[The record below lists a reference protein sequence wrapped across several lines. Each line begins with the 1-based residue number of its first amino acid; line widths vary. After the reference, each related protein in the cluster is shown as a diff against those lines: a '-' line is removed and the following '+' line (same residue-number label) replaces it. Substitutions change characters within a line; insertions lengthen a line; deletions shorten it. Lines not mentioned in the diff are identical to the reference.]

1 MTQNRFQTEPSP
13 FERQSAGQLGG
24 PLGSTAIVS
33 MLLGLK
39 LRGRLTDSEAQWLDM
54 LAPNNWLTVLAD
66 GDEYL
71 HPAGVSLLPPELI
84 TGDWRHQPNAVFSRR
99 LSPGREF
106 SNHWYRIH
114 TAVIRQESDR
124 PLVLGFFGPEETDSD
139 QSVQECFFTVVELFR
154 KASRQVDQ
162 SWAEIETMLAVADPT
177 LLVNRN
183 SGRVLAANPA
193 VQTMMGDRSDGWVD
207 SEYGEIRT
215 LITGMSVGRSIRM
228 RNFHAAGLDFCLVR
242 WPMSDGLESPSDET
256 DRQRLAEPDHCLTR
270 IIRATQL
277 LNDTE
282 DLQLT
287 PRQQGLLEE
296 IFEAAH
302 VLAGS
307 SGIVDERLVM
317 ASPDKMR
324 REV

>member
-1 MTQNRFQTEPSP
+1 MAQNRFHTEPSL
-13 FERQSAGQLGG
+13 FERQYPDRLGE

-33 MLLGLK
+33 MLLGHK

-84 TGDWRHQPNAVFSRR
+84 TGDWQHQPNAVFSRR
-99 LSPGREF
+99 LSPGPEF
-106 SNHWYRIH
+106 SNRWYRIH
-114 TAVIRQESDR
+114 TAVIRQERDR
-124 PLVLGFFGPEETDSD
+124 PLVLGFFGPEETDAD
-139 QSVQECFFTVVELFR
+139 QSVQECFFTVVDLFR
-154 KASRQVDQ
+154 QASCQVED
-162 SWAEIETMLAVADPT
+162 SWAEIEAMLSDPAPS

-183 SGRVLAANPA
+183 SGRVLATNAS
-193 VQTMMGDRSDGWVD
+193 VRTMMGDRSGDLVD

-215 LITGMSVGRSIRM
+215 LITSMSVGRSIRM

-242 WPMSDGLESPSDET
+242 WPMKDGLGNPSEEVHGK
-256 DRQRLAEPDHCLTR
+256 RVVEPSHCLSR

-282 DLQLT
+282 DLHLT
-287 PRQQGLLEE
+287 TRQQGLLEE

-307 SGIVDERLVM
+307 SAVGDDRLM
-317 ASPDKMR
+317 AATPEKLG